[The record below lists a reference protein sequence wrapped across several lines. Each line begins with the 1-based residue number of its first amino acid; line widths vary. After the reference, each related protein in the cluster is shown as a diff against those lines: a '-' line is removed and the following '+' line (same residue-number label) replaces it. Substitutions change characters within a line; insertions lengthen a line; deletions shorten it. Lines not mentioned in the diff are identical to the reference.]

1 MPKSTQE
8 QNHNTLIRVIV
19 LAVILLTIGQVVLYK
34 NLQNIKT
41 MISETA
47 IEIKEGT
54 GVKSPST
61 IQYKMDDSKTVPGE
75 PLLKY

>member
-1 MPKSTQE
+1 MPKNTQD
-8 QNHNTLIRVIV
+8 QNHNTLIKVIV
-19 LAVILLTIGQVVLYK
+19 LAVILLTIGQLVLYK

-54 GVKSPST
+54 GVKAPST
-61 IQYKMDDSKTVPGE
+61 IQYKMDDSKTTPGNQMI
-75 PLLKY
+75 KY